1 VTLSSRNS
9 PTLRPL
15 FKSMSMKAAPKSLV
29 LAQRNIATLRDFL
42 PRLQQPGVARF
53 IHYMLS
59 IHPADRLPSRGHFDP
74 LAIPGLLSGVALAA
88 VERDGER
95 IRLRMKVVGQ
105 DLVEASPVRLAHRY
119 IDDVLVDLPGAE
131 VILKSRMQVVE
142 TGCAYL
148 RKGAPSMPFTYRMAA
163 LEYVHCPLSEEG
175 ERVDQ
180 IVSYFSYRKN

>member
-1 VTLSSRNS
+1 M
-9 PTLRPL
+9 P
-15 FKSMSMKAAPKSLV
+15 MKAAPQSLIR
-29 LAQRNIATLRDFL
+29 AQRNIATLRDFL
-42 PRLQQPGVARF
+42 PKVQQPGVERF

-59 IHPADRLPSRGHFDP
+59 IHPADRLPSRRHFDP

-88 VERDGER
+88 VEREGER
-95 IRLRMKVVGQ
+95 VRLRMKVVGQ
-105 DLVEASPVRLAHRY
+105 DLVDASPVRLAHRY
-119 IDDVLVDLPGAE
+119 IDDVLADLPGAE

-163 LEYVHCPLSEEG
+163 LEYVHCPLSEDG

-180 IVSYFSYRKN
+180 IVSYFSYRKT